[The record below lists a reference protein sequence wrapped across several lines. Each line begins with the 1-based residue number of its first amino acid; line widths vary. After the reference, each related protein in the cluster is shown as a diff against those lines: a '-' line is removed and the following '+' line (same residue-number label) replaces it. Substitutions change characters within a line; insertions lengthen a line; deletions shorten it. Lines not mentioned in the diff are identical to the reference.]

1 MTACGQFEQA
11 AAELSAIEAAT
22 ILAGHRVPRA
32 VTTARRWLRWWQGV
46 APDVAGFSPGGPVTP
61 RLERLLAADRAIGVG
76 QIDHARELL
85 GPPSA
90 WARAPAL
97 FVLTMRWLRACLE
110 RDARGRAALA
120 VEIARMNAFGIYF
133 WGRGHHR
140 MHMLQ
145 VMPELL
151 QLVNEA
157 EDELAALTAACS
169 WMVRNVRA
177 DTACFLDATRAEILS
192 GHPGCRSALT
202 SSERLEASTAEE
214 GRVVGRADGVLV
226 SVPVRYVGLRIAA
239 VVCTGAAERRA
250 ALVEA
255 ATGLAVCCAPAI
267 RTRLDALALREGS
280 EARMPEMLGRSPAI
294 AALRDAVA
302 RAAETTFPV
311 VVEGESGSGKELVA
325 RAIHRLS
332 ARRHGRFAAIN
343 CAALSDELAEAELF
357 GHTRGAFTGAVG
369 ARVGLFEEAHLG
381 TLFLDEVAE
390 LSARTQARLL
400 RALQEREVRRLGEN
414 TPRRVDVRVVAATNR
429 SLAAMASR
437 GEFRED
443 LRFRLAVIRLQVPP
457 LRDRVEDISLL
468 ALHSWKQM
476 TRDMPT
482 RALLGADALAR
493 LARHRWPGNVRE
505 LQNVIAA
512 LVVNAPRR
520 GRVSARLVDHVLAQ
534 AGAGDTQQT
543 GPLDTARSACERQT
557 VVTALARHGGRKA
570 RAARELGLSRQ
581 GLAKAIKRLQ
591 IEPRPPIAGVA

>member
-1 MTACGQFEQA
+1 
-11 AAELSAIEAAT
+11 
-22 ILAGHRVPRA
+22 
-32 VTTARRWLRWWQGV
+32 
-46 APDVAGFSPGGPVTP
+46 
-61 RLERLLAADRAIGVG
+61 
-76 QIDHARELL
+76 
-85 GPPSA
+85 
-90 WARAPAL
+90 
-97 FVLTMRWLRACLE
+97 
-110 RDARGRAALA
+110 
-120 VEIARMNAFGIYF
+120 
-133 WGRGHHR
+133 
-140 MHMLQ
+140 
-145 VMPELL
+145 
-151 QLVNEA
+151 
-157 EDELAALTAACS
+157 
-169 WMVRNVRA
+169 
-177 DTACFLDATRAEILS
+177 
-192 GHPGCRSALT
+192 
-202 SSERLEASTAEE
+202 
-214 GRVVGRADGVLV
+214 
-226 SVPVRYVGLRIAA
+226 
-239 VVCTGAAERRA
+239 
-250 ALVEA
+250 
-255 ATGLAVCCAPAI
+255 
-267 RTRLDALALREGS
+267 
-280 EARMPEMLGRSPAI
+280 
-294 AALRDAVA
+294 LRDAVA

-369 ARVGLFEEAHLG
+369 VRVGLFEESHLG

-476 TRDMPT
+476 TRDRPT

-534 AGAGDTQQT
+534 SGASDMQQT
-543 GPLDTARSACERQT
+543 GLLDTARSACERQT
-557 VVTALARHGGRKA
+557 VMTALARHGGRKA

-581 GLAKAIKRLQ
+581 GLAKAIKRLR